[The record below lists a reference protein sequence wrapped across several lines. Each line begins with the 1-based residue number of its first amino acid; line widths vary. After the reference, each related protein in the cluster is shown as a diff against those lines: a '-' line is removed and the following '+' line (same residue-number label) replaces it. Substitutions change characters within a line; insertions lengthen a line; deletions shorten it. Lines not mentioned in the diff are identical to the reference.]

1 MLALV
6 SHPSPVA
13 DAGAVDTFS
22 REAVL
27 FARFRRGCMSDQ
39 YKVKQNV
46 DQQVSAD
53 TSQIA
58 VDGQLGSKNKEFR
71 FTVSPR
77 IHFPP
82 PSPPKTGALRSTLGE
97 SLGYLGCFNY
107 NEKVLHIRWVMCI
120 LKRRAL
126 AKPAYKDLGENWLR
140 SRNVS

>member
-1 MLALV
+1 
-6 SHPSPVA
+6 
-13 DAGAVDTFS
+13 
-22 REAVL
+22 
-27 FARFRRGCMSDQ
+27 MSDQ

-82 PSPPKTGALRSTLGE
+82 PFSTENRGLEVYFG
-97 SLGYLGCFNY
+97 
-107 NEKVLHIRWVMCI
+107 R
-120 LKRRAL
+120 
-126 AKPAYKDLGENWLR
+126 KPR
-140 SRNVS
+140 IFRMF